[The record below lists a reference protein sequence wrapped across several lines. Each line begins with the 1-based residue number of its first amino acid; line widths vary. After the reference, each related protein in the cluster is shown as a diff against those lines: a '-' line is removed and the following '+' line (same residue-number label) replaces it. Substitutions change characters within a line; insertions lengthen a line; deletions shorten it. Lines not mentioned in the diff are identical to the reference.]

1 MTVAWQPTDWMTP
14 YPRPLGAAA
23 YHGVIG
29 EIVKTFEPQ
38 VEADAVSILA
48 PTLVGLG
55 SMLGRNPTTW
65 IGATSHHPRLFALVI
80 GPTSA
85 RKGTGQD
92 VADAVLGAA
101 SPHWRDNLRGVGL
114 ASGEGLIKAVRDK
127 VMGRE
132 PVRRGKGKDAP
143 IEGYQDVVLDPGVD
157 DKRLMVVE
165 EEFARVLRGM
175 QRDGNI
181 LGEVLRACWDGKA
194 MGVMTKERVTASG
207 HHISIAAHI
216 TPPDLRTYLAETDKS
231 NGMANRFL
239 YFAVRRARELA
250 RAPRL
255 EPGQI
260 NYFGGQIAAIIEE
273 AMEREEWILDFDER
287 AQALWDRSYSQL
299 SRERKGIVNDLC
311 GRAPAQVRRLALL
324 YAALDLADAI
334 ELPHL
339 RAAQAVWRYSED
351 TVACFFGTGTGDPVQ
366 DRILALL
373 AEQPRST
380 TEISNNLNRKV
391 ENLGETLEL
400 MGDNG
405 LISMDTIP
413 TKGRSRTVW
422 SLRRPD
428 EEGDDRA

>member
-1 MTVAWQPTDWMTP
+1 MTAGWQPTDWMTP
-14 YPRPLGAAA
+14 YPRPLAAA
-23 YHGVIG
+23 AFHGIVG
-29 EIVKTFEPQ
+29 EIVRAFEPQ
-38 VEADAVSILA
+38 TEADAVSILA
-48 PTLVGLG
+48 PMLVGLG
-55 SMLGRNPTTW
+55 SMLGRTPTTW
-65 IGATSHHPRLFALVI
+65 IGATAHHPRLFALLI

-101 SPHWRDNLRGVGL
+101 SPHWRDTLRGVGL
-114 ASGEGLIKAVRDK
+114 ASGEGLIKAVRDR
-127 VMGRE
+127 VIGRE
-132 PVRRGKGKDAP
+132 PVRAGKGKDAP
-143 IEGYQDVVLDPGVD
+143 ITGYQDVILDPGVD

-207 HHISIAAHI
+207 HHIAIAAHI
-216 TPPDLRTYLAETDKS
+216 TPPDLRTYLADTDKS

-239 YFAVRRARELA
+239 YFAVRRARELS
-250 RAPRL
+250 RVPRL
-255 EPGQI
+255 DPGQVD
-260 NYFGGQIAAIIEE
+260 YFGGQISAIVEE
-273 AMEREEWILDFDER
+273 AMEREDWVIDFDDC

-339 RAAQAVWRYSED
+339 RAAQAVWRYCED

-380 TEISNNLNRKV
+380 TEISNHFSRKI
-391 ENLGETLEL
+391 EALGETLDL
-400 MGDNG
+400 MEDRG
-405 LISMDTIP
+405 LIAQEQVKTG
-413 TKGRSRTVW
+413 GRPRVMW
-422 SLRRPD
+422 ALVRPGD
-428 EEGDDRA
+428 EEGEVG